1 MLKSSETT
9 CFQNI
14 IKGFLYFDLFPYVY
28 NSNTVMKKKKIY
40 PCCENCSKVY
50 SSISSRR
57 KRGKKKE
64 QWSENNIDPDISL
77 NEETKWFHFETTGCA
92 TTGNYKY
99 NIGKHLKSCY
109 SVNNN

>member
-1 MLKSSETT
+1 
-9 CFQNI
+9 
-14 IKGFLYFDLFPYVY
+14 
-28 NSNTVMKKKKIY
+28 MKKKKIY
-40 PCCENCSKVY
+40 PCCENCSRVY

-57 KRGKKKE
+57 KGGKKKV

-77 NEETKWFHFETTGCA
+77 NKETKWFHFETTGCA